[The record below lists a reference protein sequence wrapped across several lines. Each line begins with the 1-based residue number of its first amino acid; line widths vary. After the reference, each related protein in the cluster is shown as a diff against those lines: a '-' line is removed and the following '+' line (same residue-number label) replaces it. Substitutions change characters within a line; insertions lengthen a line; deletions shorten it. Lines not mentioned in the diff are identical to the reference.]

1 MRTFWEDFD
10 DQIFV
15 CILNY
20 GFPPLSPFFFS
31 ENNDLDRVV
40 IFVNNEFIMITC
52 KVTCVIQSSLSSHY
66 FHSVN
71 VDNYGL
77 PYVLKT
83 FKP

>member
-1 MRTFWEDFD
+1 MYLELWFSA
-10 DQIFV
+10 IK
-15 CILNY
+15 
-20 GFPPLSPFFFS
+20 SFFFS
-31 ENNDLDRVV
+31 ESNDLDRVV

-52 KVTCVIQSSLSSHY
+52 KVTCVIQNILSSHY